1 MRYEILKDF
10 QFEREVPQ
18 EVMQKY
24 KDSIPE
30 QLLYV
35 WKEFGFGSF
44 MNGYLRVINPDEYQE
59 LIDDFYFNSH
69 ISFPIFTTG
78 MGDIIVWRE
87 GRYITFINYR
97 KQDIEGLGATF
108 DYFFDDLLNDE
119 YLDDSFNGLKQYNK
133 AVKKYGVPAYDE
145 CFGYVPLLGLGG
157 AEKIAN
163 MEKVK
168 LIEHL
173 QVIIHLLGPIE

>member
-1 MRYEILKDF
+1 MRFEILKDF
-10 QFEREVPQ
+10 QFEQKVPQ
-18 EVMQKY
+18 ELIQKY

-35 WKEFGFGSF
+35 WQEYGFGSF
-44 MNGYLRVINPDEYQE
+44 MNGYLRVVNPDEYQE

-78 MGDIIVWRE
+78 MGDIIVWE
-87 GRYITFINYR
+87 EERYLVLINYR
-97 KQDIEGLGATF
+97 KQDIEGIGATCNH
-108 DYFFDDLLNDE
+108 FFYNLLDKE
-119 YLDDSFNGLKQYNK
+119 YLKYSFDGLKQYNQ

-157 AEKIAN
+157 AEKISN
-163 MEKVK
+163 MKKVK

-173 QVIIHLLGPIE
+173 QVITHLLGPIE